1 MTLYAGPDK
10 ATQNTLQFAV
20 KNIGTQTVSA
30 DSYNFTTQLV
40 NENNTV
46 AEGVSYKT
54 YIINGEDTTL
64 YEDNVIPGP
73 EIAAGAETTIKGYLL
88 ISSNDEKS
96 KLSFNVKVNNVENT
110 HFTQVKTGD
119 NITIKP
125 NKGDASLSAINFGLV
140 NKATT
145 LDYVIKN
152 NSNNGA
158 LTVSKITVPSGS
170 AFSVNAALPLVIPSS
185 KSVRSKSLSMPNRA
199 YITIISR

>member
-64 YEDNVIPGP
+64 YEDNVIPEKLP
-73 EIAAGAETTIKGYLL
+73 RDQLCRFTISASSANVTT
-88 ISSNDEKS
+88 
-96 KLSFNVKVNNVENT
+96 
-110 HFTQVKTGD
+110 
-119 NITIKP
+119 
-125 NKGDASLSAINFGLV
+125 
-140 NKATT
+140 
-145 LDYVIKN
+145 
-152 NSNNGA
+152 
-158 LTVSKITVPSGS
+158 
-170 AFSVNAALPLVIPSS
+170 
-185 KSVRSKSLSMPNRA
+185 KSVTA
-199 YITIISR
+199 EQI

>member
-1 MTLYAGPDK
+1 MQAPTKPLK
-10 ATQNTLQFAV
+10 THCNFAV

-73 EIAAGAETTIKGYLL
+73 EIAAGAETTIKGYLF

-96 KLSFNVKVNNVENT
+96 KLSLKCKS
-110 HFTQVKTGD
+110 KT
-119 NITIKP
+119 T
-125 NKGDASLSAINFGLV
+125 
-140 NKATT
+140 
-145 LDYVIKN
+145 
-152 NSNNGA
+152 
-158 LTVSKITVPSGS
+158 SKIH
-170 AFSVNAALPLVIPSS
+170 
-185 KSVRSKSLSMPNRA
+185 
-199 YITIISR
+199 ISPK

>member
-1 MTLYAGPDK
+1 ML
-10 ATQNTLQFAV
+10 FR
-20 KNIGTQTVSA
+20 S
-30 DSYNFTTQLV
+30 
-40 NENNTV
+40 
-46 AEGVSYKT
+46 
-54 YIINGEDTTL
+54 

-73 EIAAGAETTIKGYLL
+73 EIAAGAGTTIKGYLF

-96 KLSFNVKVNNVENT
+96 KLSLNVKVNNVENT

-185 KSVRSKSLSMPNRA
+185 KIGRA
-199 YITIISR
+199 HV